1 MITCQV
7 SNESNAC
14 VAFYTFYT
22 PFGIATI
29 PTPQFE
35 KWWSI
40 DVNFGDGQWM
50 FSIRKTKRSTDYMIW
65 NSRHTGYINTSGIIL
80 NSSDVPKRLPLIYFA
95 AWSISTMYKSIVTS
109 VRDIWGTKVKSSP
122 TA

>member
-109 VRDIWGTKVKSSP
+109 VRDIWGTKVK
-122 TA
+122 AF